1 MIWDGV
7 QRDRYGRPIRK
18 PAKTPLEAMRES
30 LARAKAELKR
40 ILLWKEFI
48 DSINGMDGKA

>member
-1 MIWDGV
+1 MIWDGI

-30 LARAKAELKR
+30 LERAKAELKR
-40 ILLWKEFI
+40 ILLWKEFT